1 MVPLSAWL
9 VGRMMAGLQRVRDA
23 MSDIAAGGGDL
34 SRKIEVEGEDEVA
47 QTADAFNRFLEQLR
61 VMVVD
66 VRKATESITVG
77 ATEIATGN
85 MDLSGRTEQQ
95 ASSLEETSASMEELT
110 AAVKN
115 NADNAREA
123 NRMAVNASDVATQGA
138 KLSAVSSLPC
148 RESPRAPARLSILS
162 A

>member
-1 MVPLSAWL
+1 MVGWSHD
-9 VGRMMAGLQRVRDA
+9 GGLQRVRDA

-95 ASSLEETSASMEELT
+95 ASSLKKL
-110 AAVKN
+110 
-115 NADNAREA
+115 REHGRI
-123 NRMAVNASDVATQGA
+123 NRRSQ
-138 KLSAVSSLPC
+138 K
-148 RESPRAPARLSILS
+148 
-162 A
+162 